1 MGLTKLAIQARTT
14 SGACILLLALT
25 LGAAQA
31 ADDKTYV
38 MKLGTAT
45 INDAQHEWAKRFVA
59 MVEKDSGGR
68 IKGEI
73 YPASQLGPIPRE
85 IEGVQFGSIK
95 GISARPSFWSA
106 STTGTRCS
114 RLPVSSSTWRRYP
127 GQGDPELKKMMFGLG
142 ANKGIHGVAL
152 FVSQPSSIVARDPIR
167 HLSDIKGKKL
177 RVLAADMQQEMVR
190 RLGASPI
197 AMTLGDVLPAIQ
209 QGAIDGAVLALTV
222 DTTMRYYDA
231 AKYITQT
238 NQPFIF
244 SMAFLSKKWFDTLPK
259 DLQTIL
265 DADADKAAAEVNP
278 WEADFFDKMSKVW
291 SEHGEIIDLPANEQ
305 AELMSTVETVGQ
317 DVVKRKPELAQAYRS
332 SLRRPS
338 GRNSSRRS
346 IIHRDFLP
354 WRLSV
359 GGRITAWIASAFRRP
374 KTCTTAGTGVAVTS
388 PSVGRENEAAIWILH
403 RTGVHRIELGKSGN
417 VVLGHLDISVST
429 SQSTVSLHGGVVR
442 DPS

>member
-1 MGLTKLAIQARTT
+1 MGVIKLAIQARTM
-14 SGACILLLALT
+14 SAAGACILLLALT

-31 ADDKTYV
+31 ADDKTFV

-45 INDAQHEWAKRFVA
+45 INDAQHEWCKRFVA
-59 MVEKDSGGR
+59 MVEKDSGDR

-85 IEGVQFGSIK
+85 IEGVQFGAIQGYVGPPEFLVGVDDRYEVLSAPGLVTDMAH
-95 GISARPSFWSA
+95 GIRV
-106 STTGTRCS
+106 T
-114 RLPVSSSTWRRYP
+114 
-127 GQGDPELKKMMFGLG
+127 GDPELKKMMFGLG

-152 FVSQPSSIVARDPIR
+152 FVSQPSSIVARNPVR

-177 RVLAADMQQEMVR
+177 RVLAADMQQEMVK

-209 QGAIDGAVLALTV
+209 QGTIDGAVLALTV

-265 DADADKAAAEVNP
+265 DTDAGKAAAEVNP
-278 WEADFFDKMSKVW
+278 WEADFFVKMSKDW

-305 AELMSTVETVGQ
+305 AELISTVKTVGQ
-317 DVVKRKPELAQAYRS
+317 DVVKTKPDLAQPYAV
-332 SLRRPS
+332 
-338 GRNSSRRS
+338 
-346 IIHRDFLP
+346 F
-354 WRLSV
+354 
-359 GGRITAWIASAFRRP
+359 
-374 KTCTTAGTGVAVTS
+374 VA
-388 PSVGRENEAAIWILH
+388 AAK
-403 RTGVHRIELGKSGN
+403 RTK
-417 VVLGHLDISVST
+417 
-429 SQSTVSLHGGVVR
+429 
-442 DPS
+442 